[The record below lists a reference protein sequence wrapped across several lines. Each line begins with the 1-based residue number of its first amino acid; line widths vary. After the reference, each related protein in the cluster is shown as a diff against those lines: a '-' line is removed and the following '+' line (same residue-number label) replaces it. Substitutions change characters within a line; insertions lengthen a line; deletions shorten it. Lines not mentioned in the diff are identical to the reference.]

1 MVDRSSSKRCA
12 PIRIRLAV
20 YIIYLIL
27 RVNNLIGKGL
37 SCRESRCR
45 IVADLTRFIGKVAI
59 GKARYLLNIV
69 FMHLDVQIISF
80 PNFQHYYTDK

>member
-20 YIIYLIL
+20 TLFCVNIENKVN
-27 RVNNLIGKGL
+27 RVSNLIGKGL

-45 IVADLTRFIGKVAI
+45 IVADLTRV
-59 GKARYLLNIV
+59 LHNTNI
-69 FMHLDVQIISF
+69 I
-80 PNFQHYYTDK
+80 K

>member
-20 YIIYLIL
+20 RYYNKRIRAI
-27 RVNNLIGKGL
+27 NLIGKVF
-37 SCRESRCR
+37 SCREKRCR
-45 IVADLTRFIGKVAI
+45 VGADIARLLLYNVLKGKVAI

-69 FMHLDVQIISF
+69 FSHLDVQIISF
-80 PNFQHYYTDK
+80 PV

>member
-1 MVDRSSSKRCA
+1 MFKFVLVMYFNFLLTNGYRLMVDRSSSKRCA

-37 SCRESRCR
+37 SCRESTCR
-45 IVADLTRFIGKVAI
+45 IVAGLTRVS
-59 GKARYLLNIV
+59 Y
-69 FMHLDVQIISF
+69 
-80 PNFQHYYTDK
+80 